1 MGVKGDEM
9 ASSRIV
15 ETPTRKCCNNGVSVS
30 YVYAREGPGDLVSV
44 RSAAQPVGTVYP
56 GALEL
61 WADIVLR
68 MLLFGLDHA
77 NQCLLIAFIKRVV
90 CY

>member
-1 MGVKGDEM
+1 M
-9 ASSRIV
+9 
-15 ETPTRKCCNNGVSVS
+15 
-30 YVYAREGPGDLVSV
+30 
-44 RSAAQPVGTVYP
+44 RSAAQPVATVYP

-61 WADIVLR
+61 WADLVLR